1 MAAISSNG
9 CLRTQVRTFT
19 ATDACGN
26 TATVTRS
33 VTWTED
39 ITPPVFTGSYT
50 DVTLGC
56 NPTNIDATLGSATA
70 TDACGAVTLTPSDG
84 RYQF

>member
-1 MAAISSNG
+1 MPAVTLLLLS
-9 CLRTQVRTFT
+9 RT
-19 ATDACGN
+19 
-26 TATVTRS
+26 

-56 NPTNIDATLGSATA
+56 NPADINASLGSATA
-70 TDACGAVTLTPSDG
+70 TDACGAVTIK
-84 RYQF
+84 FF